1 MLVLDADDSFTAE
14 GPTDSAGEYH
24 LQERLEEGIALEW

>member
-14 GPTDSAGEYH
+14 GPTDSGEYH